1 MSSFTAIR
9 QESLVKHLRREVAG
23 EVRFDDTSRRLYAT
37 DASHYQIVP
46 LGVVLPKSIDDLVAT
61 VQIAGELDIPITARG
76 GGTSLSGQAIGPG
89 IVIDCSKYL
98 NRISDIDNDTVTV
111 QAGVV
116 LDQLNRA
123 VASRGLQFGPDVAPS
138 SRATIGGMIGNNS
151 AGARSVIYGQTLDH
165 VQSLSLILADGTR
178 TTVASFD
185 ALTFQRK
192 LELRSLEGEIYRR
205 VTTECHSH
213 AEEIRT
219 RTPSILRKV
228 SGYNLLGCLNA
239 ERSLLPLFVG
249 SEGTL
254 AVVAEATLKLVAKPS
269 CRGLVVP
276 HFTTLKAALE
286 AVAVCLQAKPSA
298 VELIDE
304 HFITLARHQL
314 ALRHTTSLIEG
325 EPAAM
330 LFVEISGDSELEV
343 RDRIAK
349 LQQQLGTVNG
359 LSAVVSA
366 TDPAK
371 RDALWSLRTA
381 GMPLL
386 MGMPGKRKPVTFVED
401 CAVSPERMPEFA
413 MRFRDILQTH
423 GTVGAYYGHAG
434 VGCLHIRPLLDLHDD
449 GDVAKLRPIMR
460 DVTALVREF
469 AGSLS
474 GEHGDGIVRSEWNRT
489 MFGETLYESFR
500 RIKQTCD
507 PRNILNPG
515 RIVDGPPME
524 QNLRP
529 GPPTDMPLTLFDYTK
544 QGGFFRSIEL
554 CNGNGACRKT
564 QGGTMCPSFRA
575 TRDEKESTRGRA
587 NALRLAMTSD
597 NALSV
602 TGQPLEQRW
611 LKDVMDLCLSCKA
624 CKAECP
630 SNVDMAKLKA
640 EFQHAYYR
648 RRPRP
653 ILHRMVRR
661 VDTLSPI
668 AARFG
673 GLGNWFSRR
682 GIVRRLLQAA
692 TGIDR
697 RRNLPSLH
705 RNHFR
710 KWFLQRQSSVT
721 EPMRK
726 VILLDDCFT
735 TFQEPTIGQA
745 AVELLEHAG
754 CEVELA
760 NICCGRT
767 AISKGYLRE
776 AQERAKLGIA
786 RLAAAAKAGTPILGL
801 EPSCIL
807 TLCDEWPELVPGSDA
822 DAIAKSVHFAETWLS
837 DNALSL
843 DFKPYTGPIVY
854 HGHCQQKALIGTQ
867 GSVDALKCD
876 VKVLDAGCCGMAG
889 AFGYE
894 TEHYDISVAIANLS
908 LIPSL
913 NANPNATIIATGTSC
928 RHQIRDLTGRQALH
942 PLELMRA
949 SLIRGDFL
957 GE

>member
-1 MSSFTAIR
+1 MQS
-9 QESLVKHLRREVAG
+9 
-23 EVRFDDTSRRLYAT
+23 
-37 DASHYQIVP
+37 
-46 LGVVLPKSIDDLVAT
+46 
-61 VQIAGELDIPITARG
+61 
-76 GGTSLSGQAIGPG
+76 
-89 IVIDCSKYL
+89 
-98 NRISDIDNDTVTV
+98 
-111 QAGVV
+111 GVV
-116 LDQLNRA
+116 LDHLNSA
-123 VASRGLQFGPDVAPS
+123 VSSRSLQFGPDVAPS

-165 VQSLSLILADGTR
+165 VQSLNVILADGTR
-178 TTVASFD
+178 TTITSFD
-185 ALTFQRK
+185 ALAFQRK
-192 LELRSLEGEIYRR
+192 LELPTLEGRIYRR
-205 VTTECHSH
+205 VTMECQSH

-219 RTPSILRKV
+219 RTPNLLRKV

-239 ERSLLPLFVG
+239 KRSLLPLFVG

-254 AVVAEATLKLVAKPS
+254 AVVAEASLKLVPRPR

-276 HFTTLKAALE
+276 HFTSLKSALE
-286 AVAVCLQAKPSA
+286 AVAVCLEAKPSA

-304 HFITLARHQL
+304 HFITLARNQL
-314 ALRHTTSLIEG
+314 ALRHTTALIEG
-325 EPAAM
+325 KPTAM
-330 LFVEISGDSELEV
+330 LFIEISGNSELEV
-343 RDRIAK
+343 SDRIDK

-359 LSAVVSA
+359 LSAMVSA
-366 TDPAK
+366 VDPVK
-371 RDALWSLRTA
+371 RDVLWSLRSA

-413 MRFRDILQTH
+413 MRFRDVLHKH
-423 GTVGAYYGHAG
+423 GTEGAYYGHAS
-434 VGCLHIRPLLDLHDD
+434 VGCLHIRPLLDLHDA
-449 GDVAKLRPIMR
+449 GDVAKLRPIMS

-469 AGSLS
+469 NGSLS
-474 GEHGDGIVRSEWNRT
+474 GEHGDGMVRSEWNRV
-489 MFGETLYESFR
+489 MFGNTLYEAFR

-507 PRNILNPG
+507 PGNILNPG

-524 QNLRP
+524 ENLRP
-529 GPPTDMPLTLFDYTK
+529 APPTDMPLTLFEYSK

-587 NALRLAMTSD
+587 NALRLALTSD
-597 NALSV
+597 NAVSV
-602 TGQPLEQRW
+602 MEKPLEQRW
-611 LKDVMDLCLSCKA
+611 LKEVMDLCLSCKA

-640 EFQHAYYR
+640 EFQHAFYSR
-648 RRPRP
+648 RSRPL
-653 ILHRMVRR
+653 LHRMVKR
-661 VDTLSPI
+661 VHKLSPL

-673 GLGNWFSRR
+673 GLGNWFIQR
-682 GIVRRLLQAA
+682 GMVRRLMQLT

-697 RRNLPSLH
+697 RRSLPKLH
-705 RNHFR
+705 RQHFR
-710 KWFLQRQSSVT
+710 KWFTQRQSTVT
-721 EPMRK
+721 EPSRK

-735 TFQEPTIGQA
+735 TYQEPTIGQS

-760 NICCGRT
+760 HICCGRT

-776 AQERAKLGIA
+776 AQELAEIGIE
-786 RLAAAAKAGTPILGL
+786 RLADAAKEGTPILGL

-807 TLCDEWPELVPGSDA
+807 TLCDEWPELVPGIDA
-822 DAIAKSVHFAETWLS
+822 DVLANNVHLAETWLS
-837 DNALSL
+837 DNGLSL
-843 DFKPYTGPIVY
+843 DFKPQSGPVVY

-867 GSVDALKCD
+867 GSVNALKCD
-876 VKVLDAGCCGMAG
+876 ATVLDAGCCGMAG

-894 TEHYDISVAIANLS
+894 MEHYDISVAIANLS

-913 NANPNATIIATGTSC
+913 HANPAATIVATGTSC

-949 SLIRGDFL
+949 SLRG
-957 GE
+957 G